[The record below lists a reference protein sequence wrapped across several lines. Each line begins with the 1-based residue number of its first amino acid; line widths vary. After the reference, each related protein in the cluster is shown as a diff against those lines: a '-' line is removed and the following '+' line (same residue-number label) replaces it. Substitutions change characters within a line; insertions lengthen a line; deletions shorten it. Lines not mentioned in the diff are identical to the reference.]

1 MIPALTPY
9 ISRYYDD
16 WQRRS
21 RHWCSRL
28 GILPY
33 ADDVLSDVLESL
45 YRRPEAF
52 QFDLLAREQAGER
65 PLLFYVLGALRTEAI
80 LYAQKYRVTCSIE
93 RLPQLKESD
102 GSDPEVSAEPFAAFR
117 EVEAIFRSDDFI
129 DAGLLYGGCGRLYRY
144 VTRRAGKHGFYPMIK
159 YQVHLPDGSRRQFSR
174 RSSAIAFLTGQ
185 NSPPPPGKRAGHPLK
200 GPGDTRVASG

>member
-16 WQRRS
+16 WRRGS
-21 RHWCSRL
+21 RRWCSFL

-45 YRRPEAF
+45 CRRPEAF
-52 QFDLLAREQAGER
+52 QLDLLAREQAGER
-65 PLLFYVLGALRTEAI
+65 PLLFYVFGALRTEAI

-93 RLPQLKESD
+93 RFPQLIEND
-102 GSDPEVSAEPFAAFR
+102 GSDTEMSAEPFAAFR

-129 DAGLLYGGCGRLYRY
+129 DAGLLFDDEKDPYQMNNLPLEENKEIVAELCREM
-144 VTRRAGKHGFYPMIK
+144 GKELKAIDDPWYKERILSDMIP
-159 YQVHLPDGSRRQFSR
+159 Y
-174 RSSAIAFLTGQ
+174 
-185 NSPPPPGKRAGHPLK
+185 
-200 GPGDTRVASG
+200 

>member
-16 WQRRS
+16 WRRGS
-21 RHWCSRL
+21 RRWCSFL

-45 YRRPEAF
+45 CRRPEAF
-52 QFDLLAREQAGER
+52 QLDLLAREQAGER
-65 PLLFYVLGALRTEAI
+65 PLLFYVFGALRTEAI

-93 RLPQLKESD
+93 RFPQLIEND
-102 GSDPEVSAEPFAAFR
+102 GSDTEMSAEPFAAFR

-129 DAGLLYGGCGRLYRY
+129 DAGLLYGGHGRLYRY
-144 VTRRAGKHGFYPMIK
+144 VTRRTGKTRFLSHD
-159 YQVHLPDGSRRQFSR
+159 QV
-174 RSSAIAFLTGQ
+174 SSAPPGRIPASVQPPQLGDRIPRGAKF
-185 NSPPPPGKRAGHPLK
+185 PPPEIGRAIN
-200 GPGDTRVASG
+200 

>member
-16 WQRRS
+16 WRRGS
-21 RHWCSRL
+21 RRWCSFL

-45 YRRPEAF
+45 CRRPEAF

-65 PLLFYVLGALRTEAI
+65 PLLFYVFGALRTEAI

-93 RLPQLKESD
+93 RFPQLKENDDGSGSVGRTVRRIPGSGGDIPERRFHRREPAVWRPRTLVSLCDPSHGKTRFLSHDQVSSAPPGRIPASVQPPQLGDRIPRGAKSPPRKSD
-102 GSDPEVSAEPFAAFR
+102 GQSTEKNEQQPFN
-117 EVEAIFRSDDFI
+117 
-129 DAGLLYGGCGRLYRY
+129 
-144 VTRRAGKHGFYPMIK
+144 
-159 YQVHLPDGSRRQFSR
+159 Q
-174 RSSAIAFLTGQ
+174 
-185 NSPPPPGKRAGHPLK
+185 
-200 GPGDTRVASG
+200 

>member
-16 WQRRS
+16 WRRGS
-21 RHWCSRL
+21 RRWCSFL

-45 YRRPEAF
+45 CRRPEAF

-65 PLLFYVLGALRTEAI
+65 PLLFYVFGALRTEAI

-93 RLPQLKESD
+93 RFPQLKENDD
-102 GSDPEVSAEPFAAFR
+102 GSDQEVSAEPFAAFR

-129 DAGLLYGGCGRLYRY
+129 DESLQYGGHGRLYRY
-144 VTRRAGKHGFYPMIK
+144 VTRRTGKHSFYPMIK

-174 RSSAIAFLTGQ
+174 RSSAIAFLAGQ
-185 NSPPPPGKRAGHPLK
+185 NPPPGNRTGNQLKRTNNNLL
-200 GPGDTRVASG
+200 TNR

>member
-16 WQRRS
+16 WRRS
-21 RHWCSRL
+21 SRRWCSFL

-45 YRRPEAF
+45 CRRPEAF

-65 PLLFYVLGALRTEAI
+65 PLLFYVFGALRTEAI

-93 RLPQLKESD
+93 RFPQLIEND
-102 GSDPEVSAEPFAAFR
+102 GSDTEMSAEPFAAFR

-129 DAGLLYGGCGRLYRY
+129 DARPAVWRPRTLVSLCDPSHGK
-144 VTRRAGKHGFYPMIK
+144 TRFLSHD
-159 YQVHLPDGSRRQFSR
+159 QV
-174 RSSAIAFLTGQ
+174 SSAPPGRIPASVQPPQLGDRIPRGAK
-185 NSPPPPGKRAGHPLK
+185 SPPRKSDGQSTEKNEQQPFNQ
-200 GPGDTRVASG
+200 

>member
-16 WQRRS
+16 WRRS
-21 RHWCSRL
+21 SRRWCSFL

-33 ADDVLSDVLESL
+33 ADDVLADVLESL
-45 YRRPEAF
+45 CRRPEAF
-52 QFDLLAREQAGER
+52 QVDLLAREQAGER
-65 PLLFYVLGALRTEAI
+65 PLLFYVFGALRTEAI

-93 RLPQLKESD
+93 RFPQLKENDD
-102 GSDPEVSAEPFAAFR
+102 GSDQEVSAEPFAAFR

-129 DAGLLYGGCGRLYRY
+129 DAGLLYGGHGRLYRY
-144 VTRRAGKHGFYPMIK
+144 VTRRTGKHGFYPMIK

-174 RSSAIAFLTGQ
+174 RSSAIAFLAGQ
-185 NSPPPPGKRAGHPLK
+185 NSPPRKSDGQSTEKNEQQPFNQ
-200 GPGDTRVASG
+200 

>member
-16 WQRRS
+16 WRRGS
-21 RHWCSRL
+21 RRWCSFL

-45 YRRPEAF
+45 CRRPEAF

-65 PLLFYVLGALRTEAI
+65 PLLFYVFGALRTEAI

-93 RLPQLKESD
+93 RFPQLKENDD
-102 GSDPEVSAEPFAAFR
+102 GSDQEVSAEPFAAFR

-129 DAGLLYGGCGRLYRY
+129 DESLQYGGHGRLYRY
-144 VTRRAGKHGFYPMIK
+144 VTRRTGKHGFYPMIK

-174 RSSAIAFLTGQ
+174 RSSAIAFLAGQ
-185 NSPPPPGKRAGHPLK
+185 NPPPRKSDGQSTEKNEQQPFNQ
-200 GPGDTRVASG
+200 